1 MNIRAL
7 TVAFV
12 FPAMFVL
19 YSPVPVRAGDC
30 KPLQRYTEVDLLRSE
45 DGNAAFVPVT
55 MEGQDKLLLLDTGG
69 FFSEIMPDAV
79 KALNLSTKQSSG
91 LVQYSVSR
99 QQSDQAAIVDKFG
112 IGKLHWDSADFMIA
126 TEDHTFGK
134 DADPRI
140 AGILGPNIF
149 KNFDVDL
156 DFGANKLGL
165 MSPDHCEGK
174 VIYWPATAV
183 AVIPMWINS
192 NWHIVIP
199 ITLDGVKLNAL
210 IDTGAS
216 HTTLMLDPAESYLGI
231 KPGDADTPDIGA
243 LGGRVGARMYRHRFH
258 SLSFEGISIANPN
271 LDLIPDL
278 LKHALSTGPALN
290 SHISA
295 QDARE
300 FPDLI
305 IGMDVLRHFHIYI
318 AYKEKNLYITPA
330 APVPAPASGGTPQ
343 QSSASQ

>member
-1 MNIRAL
+1 MNIRVL
-7 TVAFV
+7 TIAFV

-19 YSPVPVRAGDC
+19 YSPVPARAGDC

-69 FFSEIMPDAV
+69 FASEITPDTMT
-79 KALNLSTKQSSG
+79 ALNLHTKSSPIE
-91 LVQYSVSR
+91 QYSVAR
-99 QQSDQAAIVDKFG
+99 QHSDQAAIVDKFG

-149 KNFDVDL
+149 KDFDVDL

-183 AVIPMWINS
+183 AVVPIWINS
-192 NWHIVIP
+192 DWHIVVP
-199 ITLDGVKLNAL
+199 VMLDGVELNAM

-216 HTTLMLDPAESYLGI
+216 HSTLMLDPAESYLHV
-231 KPGDADTPDIGA
+231 KLGDADTPDIGQLA
-243 LGGRVGARMYRHRFH
+243 GREGARMYRHRFH
-258 SLSFEGISIANPN
+258 SLSFDGIGIANPN

-278 LKHALSTGPALN
+278 LKHALSAGPATG
-290 SHISA
+290 SHMSA
-295 QDARE
+295 DDPRD
-300 FPDLI
+300 FPDML

-318 AYKEKNLYITPA
+318 AYKEKKLYITPTTPPT
-330 APVPAPASGGTPQ
+330 APSSSATAQ
-343 QSSASQ
+343 QSSSSQ